1 MEIKRIIISRTDKIG
16 DLILSIP
23 SFYMVSK
30 MYPNAEIIVLVRK
43 YNYEIV
49 KNLPYISRI
58 VKIDDFKQEELID
71 KIKYFN
77 ADVFIALYNDNF
89 ISKLARA
96 SKAKIKIGPF
106 SKLSSFFVYNRG
118 VWQKRSKSIKN
129 EAEYNLDLVK
139 KLDKK
144 LFEERFELN
153 TKLYLEDKNILVAD
167 TFFKENGIKKS
178 LVVNPFIGGS
188 AKNIRDEEYASLLKK
203 FARRNKD
210 VTVIVICHISEEE
223 RGEKLLQ
230 MIDEENIKLF
240 ANGGEL
246 LNIAGIINR
255 CDVYLGAS
263 TGPTHMAGALQKR
276 IVAIYPAKATQ
287 STIRWGVF
295 GNSRV
300 RYLIPD
306 RNNKKE
312 NYKNPYFDS
321 YDKKMEDKL
330 IKYLERSFR

>member
-23 SFYMVSK
+23 SFYMVNK

-167 TFFKENGIKKS
+167 IFFKENGIKKS

>member
-167 TFFKENGIKKS
+167 IFFKENGIKKS